1 MIPIDS
7 LVYVSTQSR
16 SRIAGKSGVVDA
28 VRFGWLGEIKEYV
41 ISSNG
46 VVGYVSP
53 EYVSVI
59 GTVALDDDD
68 YDIRD
73 DLLCKAVQIET
84 PFIRVC
90 GWVTDQWVEDGVE
103 LLNVVHDGDYSVV
116 PRSAV
121 KTIITKSFTYR

>member
-1 MIPIDS
+1 MIAIDS
-7 LVYVSTQSR
+7 LVYVSTLSR
-16 SRIAGKSGVVDA
+16 SRIAGKSGIVDA

-53 EYVSVI
+53 EYVSLI
-59 GTVALDDDD
+59 GTKVLDDDD

-90 GWVTDQWVEDGVE
+90 GWVTDQWVEDGIE
-103 LLNVVHDGDYSVV
+103 LLNVVHNGDYSVV

-121 KTIITKSFTYR
+121 KNIITK

>member
-84 PFIRVC
+84 SFIRVC

-121 KTIITKSFTYR
+121 KNIIK

>member
-16 SRIAGKSGVVDA
+16 SRIAGKSGIVDA

-53 EYVSVI
+53 EYVSMI

-90 GWVTDQWVEDGVE
+90 GWVSDQWVEDGVE
-103 LLNVVHDGDYSVV
+103 LLNVVHNGDYSVV

-121 KTIITKSFTYR
+121 KNIITK

>member
-116 PRSAV
+116 PRSSV
-121 KTIITKSFTYR
+121 KNIIK

>member
-7 LVYVSTQSR
+7 LVYVSPQSR

-59 GTVALDDDD
+59 GTVALDDD

-90 GWVTDQWVEDGVE
+90 GWVSDQWVEDGVE

-121 KTIITKSFTYR
+121 KNIITK

>member
-16 SRIAGKSGVVDA
+16 SRIAGKSGIVDA

-53 EYVSVI
+53 EYVSMI

-90 GWVTDQWVEDGVE
+90 GWVSDQWVEDGVE

-121 KTIITKSFTYR
+121 KNIITK

>member
-46 VVGYVSP
+46 AVGYVSP

-84 PFIRVC
+84 LFIRVC

-103 LLNVVHDGDYSVV
+103 LLNVVHDGNYSVV

-121 KTIITKSFTYR
+121 KNIITK

>member
-16 SRIAGKSGVVDA
+16 SRIAGKSGIVDA

-90 GWVTDQWVEDGVE
+90 GWVSDQWVEDGVE

-121 KTIITKSFTYR
+121 KNIITK

>member
-90 GWVTDQWVEDGVE
+90 GWVSDQWVEDGVE

-121 KTIITKSFTYR
+121 KNIITK

>member
-1 MIPIDS
+1 MIAIDS
-7 LVYVSTQSR
+7 LVYVSTLSR

-121 KTIITKSFTYR
+121 KNIITK

>member
-7 LVYVSTQSR
+7 LVYVSTLSR

-121 KTIITKSFTYR
+121 KNIITK

>member
-59 GTVALDDDD
+59 GTVALDDD

-121 KTIITKSFTYR
+121 KNIITK

>member
-46 VVGYVSP
+46 AVGYVSP

-121 KTIITKSFTYR
+121 KNIITK

>member
-90 GWVTDQWVEDGVE
+90 GWVTDQWIEDGVE
-103 LLNVVHDGDYSVV
+103 LLNVVHGGDYSVV

-121 KTIITKSFTYR
+121 KNIITR

>member
-16 SRIAGKSGVVDA
+16 SRISGKSGVVDA

-121 KTIITKSFTYR
+121 KNIITK

>member
-59 GTVALDDDD
+59 GTVALGDDD

-121 KTIITKSFTYR
+121 KNIIK

>member
-121 KTIITKSFTYR
+121 KNIITK

>member
-121 KTIITKSFTYR
+121 KNIIK

>member
-59 GTVALDDDD
+59 GTVALDDND

-121 KTIITKSFTYR
+121 KNIITK

>member
-53 EYVSVI
+53 EHVSVI

-121 KTIITKSFTYR
+121 KNIITK

>member
-59 GTVALDDDD
+59 GTVAL
-68 YDIRD
+68 
-73 DLLCKAVQIET
+73 QIET

-121 KTIITKSFTYR
+121 KNIIK

>member
-28 VRFGWLGEIKEYV
+28 VRFGWRGEIKEYV

-103 LLNVVHDGDYSVV
+103 LLNVVHNGDYSVV

-121 KTIITKSFTYR
+121 KNIITK

>member
-16 SRIAGKSGVVDA
+16 SRIAGKSGIVDA

-68 YDIRD
+68 HDIRD

-90 GWVTDQWVEDGVE
+90 GWVSDQWVEDGVE

-121 KTIITKSFTYR
+121 KNIITK

>member
-16 SRIAGKSGVVDA
+16 SRIAGKSGVIEA

-73 DLLCKAVQIET
+73 DLLCKTVQIET

-121 KTIITKSFTYR
+121 KNIIK

>member
-28 VRFGWLGEIKEYV
+28 VRFGWLGEIKEYI

-59 GTVALDDDD
+59 GTVALDDD

-121 KTIITKSFTYR
+121 KNIITK

>member
-1 MIPIDS
+1 MIAIDS

-16 SRIAGKSGVVDA
+16 SRIAGKSGIVDA

-53 EYVSVI
+53 EYVSLI
-59 GTVALDDDD
+59 GTKVLDDDD

-121 KTIITKSFTYR
+121 KYIIK

>member
-16 SRIAGKSGVVDA
+16 SRIAGKSGIVDA

-90 GWVTDQWVEDGVE
+90 GWVSDQWVEDGVE

-121 KTIITKSFTYR
+121 KNIIK

>member
-90 GWVTDQWVEDGVE
+90 GWVSDQWVEDAVE

-121 KTIITKSFTYR
+121 KNIITK

>member
-7 LVYVSTQSR
+7 LVYVSTRSR

-90 GWVTDQWVEDGVE
+90 GWVSDQWVEDGVE

-121 KTIITKSFTYR
+121 KNIITK

>member
-16 SRIAGKSGVVDA
+16 SRIAGKSGIVDA

-84 PFIRVC
+84 PFNRVC
-90 GWVTDQWVEDGVE
+90 GWVSDQWVEDGVE

-121 KTIITKSFTYR
+121 KNIITK

>member
-103 LLNVVHDGDYSVV
+103 LLNVVHNGDYSVV

-121 KTIITKSFTYR
+121 KNIITK

>member
-7 LVYVSTQSR
+7 LVYVSTQSH

-121 KTIITKSFTYR
+121 KNIITK

>member
-28 VRFGWLGEIKEYV
+28 VRFGWLGEIKEYI

-121 KTIITKSFTYR
+121 KNIITK